1 MHMRTVHLRGHG
13 LRGERIDAA
22 LLRDM
27 LKLLLEGSQRAL
39 RLRTQ
44 GRSVAR
50 GATPNWIQKAADVV
64 LRITE
69 GSTKLEVEAPSIR
82 RACPQEFAQTQ
93 LFPELDPDLPAFDYL
108 AETITAA
115 VTPARGSQ
123 LYDRSFLSFLEDLEH
138 VFSQGVQS
146 IELSDSGLDGNV
158 KALLTLER
166 LAGLR
171 ALEARIPEPQYVR
184 LVGKL
189 DTIRHTDRTFVL
201 TVNQG
206 AHVRG
211 IAESDQVPDL
221 RDLWGT
227 TVLVSGTAR
236 FTAEGDVQRV
246 EAEVIRVA
254 TSEELAVWAVIPTPL
269 SRPIP
274 SVALRR
280 EQGPRSGIASI
291 IGQWPGDESDD
302 RISALLDELS

>member
-1 MHMRTVHLRGHG
+1 
-13 LRGERIDAA
+13 
-22 LLRDM
+22 M